1 MFEQDYIMRQLNE
14 MIRAIFKMLF
24 GIDTKSPTVELLES
38 REDVELL
45 ESLFELIDDGI
56 IRDAENLLLYGSI
69 DGSIG
74 SLKTALLF
82 YSYLNDKTDEFLE
95 ENGFSRE
102 DIKSGINKLM
112 DRYNLSDLARV
123 ILLDL

>member
-56 IRDAENLLLYGSI
+56 IRDAESLLLYGSI
-69 DGSIG
+69 DGSMD

>member
-1 MFEQDYIMRQLNE
+1 MFEQDYVMRQLKE

-24 GIDTKSPTVELLES
+24 GIDEKSLTAELLES
-38 REDVELL
+38 QEDSKLL
-45 ESLFELIDDGI
+45 ESLLELIDDGI
-56 IRDAENLLLYGSI
+56 IRDAESLLLCGSI
-69 DGSIG
+69 DGSMG

-102 DIKSGINKLM
+102 DIKSGIIKLM

>member
-102 DIKSGINKLM
+102 DINSGINKLM

>member
-1 MFEQDYIMRQLNE
+1 MFEQDYVMRQLKE

-24 GIDTKSPTVELLES
+24 GIDEKSLTAELLES
-38 REDVELL
+38 QEDAELL
-45 ESLFELIDDGI
+45 ESLLELIDDGI
-56 IRDAENLLLYGSI
+56 IRDAESLLLYGSI
-69 DGSIG
+69 DGSMG

-102 DIKSGINKLM
+102 DIKSGIIKLM

>member
-38 REDVELL
+38 QEDVELL

-56 IRDAENLLLYGSI
+56 IRDAESLLLYGSI
-69 DGSIG
+69 DGSMG

-102 DIKSGINKLM
+102 DIKSGINLLM

>member
-56 IRDAENLLLYGSI
+56 IRDAESLLLYGSI

-95 ENGFSRE
+95 KNGFSRE

>member
-24 GIDTKSPTVELLES
+24 DIDTKSPTVELLES

-45 ESLFELIDDGI
+45 ESLFEMADGGNI
-56 IRDAENLLLYGSI
+56 SEAENRLYDSMG
-69 DGSIG
+69 GSIG

>member
-45 ESLFELIDDGI
+45 ESLFEMADGGNI
-56 IRDAENLLLYGSI
+56 SEAENRLYDSMG
-69 DGSIG
+69 GSIG

>member
-14 MIRAIFKMLF
+14 MIRAIVKMLF

-38 REDVELL
+38 REDAELL
-45 ESLFELIDDGI
+45 ESLLELADDGF
-56 IRDAENLLLYGSI
+56 IRDAERLLLYGSI
-69 DGSIG
+69 DGSMG

-95 ENGFSRE
+95 ENCFSRE
-102 DIKSGINKLM
+102 DIKSGINLLM

>member
-1 MFEQDYIMRQLNE
+1 MFEQDYVMRQLKE

-24 GIDTKSPTVELLES
+24 GIDEKSLTAELLES
-38 REDVELL
+38 QEDAELL
-45 ESLFELIDDGI
+45 ESLLELIDDGI
-56 IRDAENLLLYGSI
+56 IRDAESLLLYGSI
-69 DGSIG
+69 DGSMG
-74 SLKTALLF
+74 SLKTVLLF

-102 DIKSGINKLM
+102 DIKSGIIKLM

>member
-1 MFEQDYIMRQLNE
+1 MFEQDYVMRQLKE

-24 GIDTKSPTVELLES
+24 GIDEKSLTAELLES
-38 REDVELL
+38 QEDAELL
-45 ESLFELIDDGI
+45 ESLLELIDDGI
-56 IRDAENLLLYGSI
+56 IRDAESLLLYGSI
-69 DGSIG
+69 DGSMD

-102 DIKSGINKLM
+102 DIKSGIIKLM

>member
-56 IRDAENLLLYGSI
+56 IRDAESLLLYGSI

>member
-1 MFEQDYIMRQLNE
+1 MFEQDYIMRQLSE

-45 ESLFELIDDGI
+45 ESLFEMADGGN
-56 IRDAENLLLYGSI
+56 IREAEKRLYDSM

-82 YSYLNDKTDEFLE
+82 YFYLNDKTDEFLE

-112 DRYNLSDLARV
+112 DRYNLSELARV
-123 ILLDL
+123 ILLDI

>member
-45 ESLFELIDDGI
+45 KSLLELIDDGI
-56 IRDAENLLLYGSI
+56 IRDAESLLLYGSI
-69 DGSIG
+69 DGSMG
-74 SLKTALLF
+74 RLKTALLF

-102 DIKSGINKLM
+102 DIKSGIIKLM

>member
-1 MFEQDYIMRQLNE
+1 MFEQDYVMRQLKE

-24 GIDTKSPTVELLES
+24 GIDEKSLTAELLES
-38 REDVELL
+38 QEDSKLL
-45 ESLFELIDDGI
+45 ESLLELIDDGI
-56 IRDAENLLLYGSI
+56 IRDAESLLLYGSI
-69 DGSIG
+69 DGSMG

-82 YSYLNDKTDEFLE
+82 YSCLNDKTDEFLE

-102 DIKSGINKLM
+102 DIKSGIIKLM

>member
-56 IRDAENLLLYGSI
+56 IRDAESLLLYGSI
-69 DGSIG
+69 DGSMG

-95 ENGFSRE
+95 ENCFSRE

>member
-14 MIRAIFKMLF
+14 MIRAIVKMLF

-38 REDVELL
+38 REDAELL
-45 ESLFELIDDGI
+45 ESLLELADDGF
-56 IRDAENLLLYGSI
+56 IRDAERLLLYGSI
-69 DGSIG
+69 DGSMG

-95 ENGFSRE
+95 ENGFGRE
-102 DIKSGINKLM
+102 DIKSGINLLM

>member
-14 MIRAIFKMLF
+14 MIRAIVKMLF

-38 REDVELL
+38 REDAELL
-45 ESLFELIDDGI
+45 ESLLELADDGV
-56 IRDAENLLLYGSI
+56 IRDAESLLLYGSI
-69 DGSIG
+69 DGSMG

-102 DIKSGINKLM
+102 DIKLGINKLM

>member
-14 MIRAIFKMLF
+14 MIRAIVKMLF

-56 IRDAENLLLYGSI
+56 IRDAERLLLYGSI
-69 DGSIG
+69 DGSMG

>member
-56 IRDAENLLLYGSI
+56 IRDAESLLLYGSI
-69 DGSIG
+69 DGGMG

>member
-1 MFEQDYIMRQLNE
+1 
-14 MIRAIFKMLF
+14 MLF

-45 ESLFELIDDGI
+45 ESLFEMADGGNI
-56 IRDAENLLLYGSI
+56 SEAENRLYDSMG
-69 DGSIG
+69 GSIG

>member
-1 MFEQDYIMRQLNE
+1 MFEQDYVMRQLKE

-24 GIDTKSPTVELLES
+24 GIDEKSLTAELLES
-38 REDVELL
+38 QEDAELL
-45 ESLFELIDDGI
+45 ESLLELIDDGI
-56 IRDAENLLLYGSI
+56 IRDAESLLLYGSI
-69 DGSIG
+69 DGSMG

>member
-1 MFEQDYIMRQLNE
+1 MFEQDYVMRQLKE

-24 GIDTKSPTVELLES
+24 GIDEKSLTAELLES
-38 REDVELL
+38 QEDAELL
-45 ESLFELIDDGI
+45 ESLLELIDDGI
-56 IRDAENLLLYGSI
+56 IRDAESLLLYGSI
-69 DGSIG
+69 DGSMG

-102 DIKSGINKLM
+102 DIKSGIIKIM

>member
-38 REDVELL
+38 QEDVELL

>member
-1 MFEQDYIMRQLNE
+1 MFEQDYVMRQLKE

-24 GIDTKSPTVELLES
+24 GIDEKSLTAELLES
-38 REDVELL
+38 QEDAELL
-45 ESLFELIDDGI
+45 ESLLELIDDGI
-56 IRDAENLLLYGSI
+56 IRDAESLLLYGSI
-69 DGSIG
+69 DGSMG

-82 YSYLNDKTDEFLE
+82 YSCLNDKTDEFLE

-102 DIKSGINKLM
+102 DIKSGIIKLM